1 MSSLIEVNRLLPIQ
15 SLLSDIY
22 QRGEKERKKD
32 KREAHKARRE
42 QEQKDRAFN
51 SLNKCF
57 GL

>member
-1 MSSLIEVNRLLPIQ
+1 MEEVNRLLPIQ